1 MLVYVRVADYHKVMR
16 PISQDEIPRH
26 LVTRFKEEDEER
38 MRKLREKRE
47 AHMYIEI
54 MVARDFNVCEFRTYG
69 FKDMDFVNWMEGP
82 GPPTPPTPPKSAA
95 PAAPTGR
102 ASQSRSSKPEFHPLC
117 SI

>member
-1 MLVYVRVADYHKVMR
+1 MAAKKSQRTVASTSDKR
-16 PISQDEIPRH
+16 SPASK
-26 LVTRFKEEDEER
+26 TRT
-38 MRKLREKRE
+38 EKRE